1 MSGEPDGS
9 PAGGGPPIP
18 GPRRA
23 PAGQAAARRTTTV
36 AVVLAAG
43 LGTRMKS
50 HLPKVLHPLLGRPM
64 LAYVLSAAE
73 EATGTRPLVVY
84 SPPTEKVRETFASVA
99 DFVLQDEPRGTG
111 DAVRC
116 ALAALPPTTTD
127 VVILSGDVPLVP
139 PPLIAELAEARRS
152 DGAVMTLVTF
162 EAMDPGRLGRVVRD
176 PDDDD
181 AVLRIVE
188 VKDATADEL
197 MVVEVNA
204 GLYAF
209 DADWLRSRIGALRP
223 SAATGELYLTE
234 LAALARADRRRVT
247 AFLVDDDGTL
257 AGINDRQDL
266 ADAASLMGEIIN
278 VAHMRAGVTMEDPST
293 AYVDATVELA
303 TDVVLEPNVIL
314 RGATRIG
321 EGTRIGAGTRIVDS
335 VVGRDCVIVASVLE
349 EAEVEDEV
357 RIGPFAHLR
366 PGASIGRGARL
377 GNYAEVKN
385 SRIGPGVQ
393 QHHFSYIGD
402 AEVGERTNIGAG
414 TITANYDG
422 RRKHRTT
429 IGARAFIGSDTMLVA
444 PVTVGDDARTGA
456 GSVVTHDVPAGMVAV
471 GVPARLREPR
481 PASEGDVARDVP
493 AASDPGPPGTE
504 R

>member
-1 MSGEPDGS
+1 M
-9 PAGGGPPIP
+9 AGGRDTG
-18 GPRRA
+18 GA
-23 PAGQAAARRTTTV
+23 AGTTV

-43 LGTRMKS
+43 LGTRMRS
-50 HLPKVLHPLLGRPM
+50 RVPKVLHPLLGRPM
-64 LAYVLSAAE
+64 LAYVLAAAE
-73 EATGTRPLVVY
+73 EATGSRPLVVY
-84 SPPTEKVRETFASVA
+84 SPPTDRVRETFAAVA

-111 DAVRC
+111 DAVR
-116 ALAALPPTTTD
+116 AALGALPAAAAD
-127 VVILSGDVPLVP
+127 LVVLSGDVPLVAP
-139 PPLIAELAEARRS
+139 ELIAELAEARRS
-152 DGAVMTLVTF
+152 DRAVMTLVTF
-162 EAMDPGRLGRVVRD
+162 EAIDPGRLGRVIRD
-176 PDDDD
+176 PDDED

-188 VKDATADEL
+188 AKDATAAEL
-197 MVVEVNA
+197 GEAEVNA

-209 DADWLRSRIGALRP
+209 DAAWLRARIGDLRP
-223 SAATGELYLTE
+223 SPATGELYLTE
-234 LAALARADRRRVT
+234 LAALARAGGRRVT

-335 VVGRDCVIVASVLE
+335 VVGRDCEIVASVLE
-349 EAEVEDEV
+349 EAEVEDDV
-357 RIGPFAHLR
+357 RVGPFAHLR
-366 PGASIGRGARL
+366 RGSSIGRGARL

-422 RRKHRTT
+422 KRKHRTT

-444 PVTVGDDARTGA
+444 PVTVGDDASTGA

-481 PASEGDVARDVP
+481 AAGTGGGGAGAPGAPEPGVPEPSAPPAG
-493 AASDPGPPGTE
+493 AAPDGGPPRDRAG
-504 R
+504 

>member
-1 MSGEPDGS
+1 MTD
-9 PAGGGPPIP
+9 PA
-18 GPRRA
+18 
-23 PAGQAAARRTTTV
+23 TV

-50 HLPKVLHPLLGRPM
+50 RTPKVLHPLLGRPM
-64 LAYVLSAAE
+64 LAYVLAAAQ

-84 SPPTEKVRETFASVA
+84 SPATAAVREAFGDAA
-99 DFVLQDEPRGTG
+99 DFVLQGEPRGTG
-111 DAVRC
+111 DAVR
-116 ALAALPPTTTD
+116 AAVETLAPDASD
-127 VVILSGDVPLVP
+127 IVVLSGDVPLVAP
-139 PPLIAELAEARRS
+139 GLIAELVEARRS

-162 EAMDPGRLGRVVRD
+162 EAMEPGRLGRVIRD
-176 PDDDD
+176 PDDED

-188 VKDATADEL
+188 AKEATPAEL
-197 MVVEVNA
+197 GVDEVNA

-209 DADWLRSRIGALRP
+209 DVSWLRRRIGDLRP
-223 SAATGELYLTE
+223 SPATGELYLTE
-234 LAALARADRRRVT
+234 LAGLARADRLRVT
-247 AFLVDDDGTL
+247 ALMVDDDGTL

-293 AYVDATVELA
+293 TYVDATVEIA

-321 EGTRIGAGTRIVDS
+321 EGTRIGAGSRIVDS
-335 VVGRDCVIVASVLE
+335 VVGRACEIVASVLE

-366 PGASIGRGARL
+366 PGASIGRGAKL

-385 SRIGPGVQ
+385 SRIGPEVQ

-402 AEVGERTNIGAG
+402 ADVGERTNIGAG

-422 RRKHRTT
+422 ARKHRTT

-444 PVTVGDDARTGA
+444 PVTVGDGARTGA
-456 GSVVTHDVPAGMVAV
+456 GSVVTHDVPDGMVAV
-471 GVPARLREPR
+471 GVPARLRPPKP
-481 PASEGDVARDVP
+481 PAEDEGD
-493 AASDPGPPGTE
+493 
-504 R
+504 

>member
-1 MSGEPDGS
+1 MEDTPG
-9 PAGGGPPIP
+9 PAGTP
-18 GPRRA
+18 G
-23 PAGQAAARRTTTV
+23 TTV
-36 AVVLAAG
+36 ALVLAAG

-50 HLPKVLHPLLGRPM
+50 RIPKVLHPLLGRPM

-73 EATGTRPLVVY
+73 EATGRRPLVVY
-84 SPPTEKVRETFASVA
+84 SPPTDRVREAFSRVA

-111 DAVRC
+111 DAVR
-116 ALAALPPTTTD
+116 AAVAALPEDAAD
-127 VVILSGDVPLVP
+127 VVVLSGDVPLVAP
-139 PPLIAELAEARRS
+139 ELIAELAEARRA

-162 EAMDPGRLGRVVRD
+162 EALDPGRLGRVIRD
-176 PDDDD
+176 PEDEDG
-181 AVLRIVE
+181 VLRIVE
-188 VKDATADEL
+188 AKDATPAEL
-197 MVVEVNA
+197 GEAEVNA
-204 GLYAF
+204 GIYAF
-209 DADWLRSRIGALRP
+209 DAAWLCGRIGDLHP
-223 SAATGELYLTE
+223 SPATGELYLTE
-234 LAALARADRRRVT
+234 LAALAASDRRRVT
-247 AFLVDDDGTL
+247 AMLVDDDGTL

-321 EGTRIGAGTRIVDS
+321 EGTRIGAGSRIVDS
-335 VVGRDCVIVASVLE
+335 IVGRDCEILASVLE
-349 EAEVEDEV
+349 EAEVEDDV

-366 PGASIGRGARL
+366 PGASIGRGAKL

-393 QHHFSYIGD
+393 QHHVSYIGD
-402 AEVGERTNIGAG
+402 ADVGERANIGAG

-422 RRKHRTT
+422 SRKHRTR

-456 GSVVTHDVPAGMVAV
+456 GSVVTHDVPDGMTAV
-471 GVPARLREPR
+471 GVPARLREPK
-481 PASEGDVARDVP
+481 PSGED
-493 AASDPGPPGTE
+493 TTT
-504 R
+504 

>member
-1 MSGEPDGS
+1 MTGARDTAGS
-9 PAGGGPPIP
+9 AGP
-18 GPRRA
+18 
-23 PAGQAAARRTTTV
+23 TV

-43 LGTRMKS
+43 LGTRMRS
-50 HLPKVLHPLLGRPM
+50 RIPKVLHPLLGRPM

-84 SPPTEKVRETFASVA
+84 SPPTERVRETFAAAA

-111 DAVRC
+111 DAVR
-116 ALAALPPTTTD
+116 AAVAALPAGTAT
-127 VVILSGDVPLVP
+127 VVVLSGDVPLVAP
-139 PPLIAELAEARRS
+139 ELIAELAEARRS
-152 DGAVMTLVTF
+152 DDAVMTLVTF
-162 EAMDPGRLGRVVRD
+162 EAIDPGRLGRVIRD
-176 PDDDD
+176 PDDED

-188 VKDATADEL
+188 AKDATAAEL
-197 MVVEVNA
+197 GEAEVNA

-209 DADWLRSRIGALRP
+209 DAAWLRARIGDLRP
-223 SAATGELYLTE
+223 SQATGELYLTE

-247 AFLVDDDGTL
+247 AFQVDDDGTL

-266 ADAASLMGEIIN
+266 ADASSLMGEIIN

-293 AYVDATVELA
+293 AYVDATVELG

-335 VVGRDCVIVASVLE
+335 VVGRDCEIVASVLE
-349 EAEVEDEV
+349 ASEVEDEV
-357 RIGPFAHLR
+357 RVGPYTHLR
-366 PGASIGRGARL
+366 PGSAIGRGARL
-377 GNYAEVKN
+377 GNFAEVKN

-393 QHHFSYIGD
+393 QHHFSYVGD

-414 TITANYDG
+414 TVTANYDG
-422 RRKHRTT
+422 TRKHRTR

-444 PVTVGDDARTGA
+444 PVTVGDGARTGA
-456 GSVVTHDVPAGMVAV
+456 GAVVTHDVPDGMTAV
-471 GVPARLREPR
+471 GVPARLRAPR
-481 PASEGDVARDVP
+481 PPADGDGDASAAAP
-493 AASDPGPPGTE
+493 AAPAQAPPDHGVG
-504 R
+504 

>member
-1 MSGEPDGS
+1 MADASGTTD
-9 PAGGGPPIP
+9 IP
-18 GPRRA
+18 G
-23 PAGQAAARRTTTV
+23 RTV
-36 AVVLAAG
+36 VVVLAAG
-43 LGTRMKS
+43 LGTRMRS
-50 HLPKVLHPLLGRPM
+50 RVPKVLHPLLGRPM

-73 EATGTRPLVVY
+73 EATGARPLVVY
-84 SPPTEKVRETFASVA
+84 SPPTDPVRETFASVA

-111 DAVRC
+111 DAVR
-116 ALAALPPTTTD
+116 AALGALPVEVAD
-127 VVILSGDVPLVP
+127 VVVLSGDVPLVAP
-139 PPLIAELAEARRS
+139 ELIAELAEARRS

-162 EAMDPGRLGRVVRD
+162 EALDPGRLGRVIRD
-176 PDDDD
+176 PDDED

-188 VKDATADEL
+188 VKDATPAEL
-197 MVVEVNA
+197 GVDEVNA
-204 GLYAF
+204 GMYAF
-209 DADWLRSRIGALRP
+209 DAGWLRARIGDLRP

-247 AFLVDDDGTL
+247 VLAVDDDGTL

-321 EGTRIGAGTRIVDS
+321 EGTRIGAGSRIVDS
-335 VVGRDCVIVASVLE
+335 VVGRGCEIVASVLE
-349 EAEVEDEV
+349 EAEVEDDV
-357 RIGPFAHLR
+357 RVGPFAHLR
-366 PGASIGRGARL
+366 PGASIGRGAKL

-402 AEVGERTNIGAG
+402 AEVGERANIGAG

-422 RRKHRTT
+422 KSKHRTR

-456 GSVVTHDVPAGMVAV
+456 GAVVTHDVPDGMTAV
-471 GVPARLREPR
+471 GVPARLRASKP
-481 PASEGDVARDVP
+481 PAEHEGP
-493 AASDPGPPGTE
+493 
-504 R
+504 